1 MAITKIQ
8 AGALPADVITTAAI
22 DDASITHAKLH
33 TTMDLSS
40 KTVTLPTLSTLNT
53 TGNVGIGT
61 DTPNSYSN
69 QTTLTINGATYG
81 RLDLEQSGSL
91 KASLFATTGS
101 ATLLT
106 TTNIL
111 SFDTSGGEAMR
122 IDGSGNIGIGVA
134 EGDVTGDGTASRTYV
149 SIIGSG
155 NRGRLNL
162 GSTAANGADSGVITF
177 VNGTNEL
184 GSINM
189 DTNSG
194 VQNAGKLYIT
204 SSDDITVR
212 SISDITYQTTY
223 TNSTAGHHIFKSYNT
238 EIMRMDGGNNRVGI
252 GETSP
257 LGKLHV
263 KTADSGATADASADE
278 LVIEGSGNTGISIL
292 SGASNAGSIYFG
304 DSGTNWDGYIAYSQ
318 SSRSMT
324 LGTAAGGG
332 SVNIDSS
339 GNVGIAKS
347 SLNTWSSGYNALQ
360 VGGRG
365 FVGAH
370 SSSDLYLGQNASFNS
385 GWKYEDS
392 VAASMTQHS
401 GGKITHFVAPAGTA
415 GNAVSWNTAMDIN
428 PSGYVTTPINPAFHS
443 YGTGMSNQTV
453 VGVHGTWNQIH
464 DKGNNFTPGTNATF
478 TAPVAGVYAFY
489 AQANFNNNSSTPFYW
504 RFKVNGSLNGIF
516 YSDSTADTWTH
527 IMAFMT
533 IDLSANDYVQIAYK
547 GDPDEGGDWCHFG
560 GYLIG

>member
-1 MAITKIQ
+1 
-8 AGALPADVITTAAI
+8 
-22 DDASITHAKLH
+22 
-33 TTMDLSS
+33 
-40 KTVTLPTLSTLNT
+40 
-53 TGNVGIGT
+53 
-61 DTPNSYSN
+61 
-69 QTTLTINGATYG
+69 
-81 RLDLEQSGSL
+81 
-91 KASLFATTGS
+91 
-101 ATLLT
+101 
-106 TTNIL
+106 
-111 SFDTSGGEAMR
+111 
-122 IDGSGNIGIGVA
+122 
-134 EGDVTGDGTASRTYV
+134 
-149 SIIGSG
+149 
-155 NRGRLNL
+155 
-162 GSTAANGADSGVITF
+162 
-177 VNGTNEL
+177 
-184 GSINM
+184 
-189 DTNSG
+189 
-194 VQNAGKLYIT
+194 
-204 SSDDITVR
+204 
-212 SISDITYQTTY
+212 
-223 TNSTAGHHIFKSYNT
+223 
-238 EIMRMDGGNNRVGI
+238 
-252 GETSP
+252 
-257 LGKLHV
+257 
-263 KTADSGATADASADE
+263 
-278 LVIEGSGNTGISIL
+278 
-292 SGASNAGSIYFG
+292 
-304 DSGTNWDGYIAYSQ
+304 
-318 SSRSMT
+318 MT

>member
-1 MAITKIQ
+1 
-8 AGALPADVITTAAI
+8 
-22 DDASITHAKLH
+22 
-33 TTMDLSS
+33 
-40 KTVTLPTLSTLNT
+40 
-53 TGNVGIGT
+53 
-61 DTPNSYSN
+61 
-69 QTTLTINGATYG
+69 
-81 RLDLEQSGSL
+81 
-91 KASLFATTGS
+91 
-101 ATLLT
+101 
-106 TTNIL
+106 
-111 SFDTSGGEAMR
+111 
-122 IDGSGNIGIGVA
+122 
-134 EGDVTGDGTASRTYV
+134 
-149 SIIGSG
+149 
-155 NRGRLNL
+155 
-162 GSTAANGADSGVITF
+162 
-177 VNGTNEL
+177 
-184 GSINM
+184 M